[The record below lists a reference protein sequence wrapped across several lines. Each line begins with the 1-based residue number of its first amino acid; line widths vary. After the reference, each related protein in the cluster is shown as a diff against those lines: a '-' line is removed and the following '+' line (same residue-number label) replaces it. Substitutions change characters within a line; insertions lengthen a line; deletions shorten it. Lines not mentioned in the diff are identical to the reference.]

1 MCYRDKGS
9 LKKAMANQPNI
20 DLVIFVKSAVTHF
33 DKRAA
38 IRNSWGGKT
47 SLKDI
52 RIHTLFTLGASKDI
66 ETQDKIRKENS
77 RYKDL
82 IQGDF
87 IDAYFN
93 NTIKTLMSFQ
103 WAYKFCNH
111 SKFYFFVDDDY
122 YVSTKNLV
130 LFLKNPT
137 KYEEYSQI
145 EDEETRN
152 SYNNDLLRRLCS
164 LALLRKK
171 E

>member
-1 MCYRDKGS
+1 
-9 LKKAMANQPNI
+9 MANQPNI
-20 DLVIFVKSAVTHF
+20 DLVIFVKSAAPNF
-33 DKRAA
+33 DKRAT
-38 IRNSWGGKT
+38 IRKSWGGK
-47 SLKDI
+47 SRLKDI
-52 RIHTLFTLGASKDI
+52 QVQTLFTLGASKDMDI
-66 ETQDKIRKENS
+66 QDKIREEDN

-87 IDAYFN
+87 TDAYFN

-122 YVSTKNLV
+122 YVSTKNLI

-145 EDEETRN
+145 EEEEETRN

-164 LALLRKK
+164 LALL
-171 E
+171 